1 MFGGR
6 ENILL
11 CSHKIRPDL
20 DRGGLWVVRGSRLR
34 GRKRLFFFNVFTFLC
49 VHVCYVYIQNQRLML
64 GIFLNCSLL
73 KFLR

>member
-1 MFGGR
+1 MGC
-6 ENILL
+6 E
-11 CSHKIRPDL
+11 
-20 DRGGLWVVRGSRLR
+20 GLQVEG
-34 GRKRLFFFNVFTFLC
+34 KEETFFLNVFTFLC